1 MAKNFAELEAK
12 MSPES
17 KARSEAMAKILL
29 SQTEKP
35 LSVSTLCAQV
45 EAMGGKLEVVARWP
59 DGSFD
64 TCNLAELAQSR

>member
-17 KARSEAMAKILL
+17 KARIEAMTKTLL
-29 SQTEKP
+29 SEMEKP
-35 LSVSTLCAQV
+35 LSVSTLRAQV

-64 TCNLAELAQSR
+64 TCNLAELAMNR

>member
-1 MAKNFAELEAK
+1 MAKKFSELEAK

-17 KARSEAMAKILL
+17 IARSNAIVQILL
-29 SQTEKP
+29 TEMEKP
-35 LSVSTLCAQV
+35 LSVSTLCAQI

-64 TCNLAELAQSR
+64 TCDLAELSQVQ